1 MEIQMWNYWKCRVYK
16 YSKHRWA
23 AVVIETDVIVVLA
36 GTFARAV
43 KQAIKFQVIQHRTH
57 GKGWG
62 MQKHLIAVNKKLEKK
77 LKENEYERSKA
88 NPEVPGSQE
97 T

>member
-1 MEIQMWNYWKCRVYK
+1 MHYQHRIANRRWRMWNYWKCKVYK

-43 KQAIKFQVIQHRTH
+43 KQAIKFQTVQYRTK

-62 MQKHLIAVNKKLEKK
+62 MSKKLRSINRK
-77 LKENEYERSKA
+77 L
-88 NPEVPGSQE
+88 EVKLRGE
-97 T
+97 